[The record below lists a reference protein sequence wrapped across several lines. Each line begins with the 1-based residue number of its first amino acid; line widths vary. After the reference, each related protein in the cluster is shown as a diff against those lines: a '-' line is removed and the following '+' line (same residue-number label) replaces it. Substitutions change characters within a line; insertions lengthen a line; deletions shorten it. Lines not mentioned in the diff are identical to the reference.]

1 MFFVQGNQEK
11 SRIDF
16 FYTCEKK
23 GGAFLN
29 DDRRLPD
36 NSSYKFAV
44 NDEDGQQESIPGA
57 VIDKLSQIRRAEL
70 EF

>member
-1 MFFVQGNQEK
+1 MALSRKPGK

-16 FYTCEKK
+16 FYACEKK

-57 VIDKLSQIRRAEL
+57 VIKYFFLKYN
-70 EF
+70 